1 MMKFTVRISVL
12 VLISLISVV
21 CRAERVSKE
30 HYFHGMSQPSELVF
44 SDTNH
49 KAWTKLLS
57 YTCTGDAV
65 FGLNASNKIC
75 LRMAATNSQ
84 YNTTRVDDLGGFLIT
99 HTPTGEHRNVKVYV
113 SKDSIAWKEATGD
126 SIQYRAT
133 GAIDV
138 QLPRGNYYLQVKNTN
153 GSYPIY
159 IGTITYYIENCPNC
173 FAYEPE

>member
-1 MMKFTVRISVL
+1 MMKITVRISVL
-12 VLISLISVV
+12 VLISLSSVV

-30 HYFHGMSQPSELVF
+30 HYFHGMSQPSELAF

-57 YTCTGDAV
+57 YTCTGGAV
-65 FGLNASNKIC
+65 FGVNESKIRLC
-75 LRMAATNSQ
+75 MATTNSQ

-99 HTPTGEHRNVKVYV
+99 HSPASARTNVKVYV